1 MKVEIATLESMG
13 AWEIVDKDDSMNI
26 IDSTWVFKCKSYP
39 DGLIKKFKA
48 QFYARGNH
56 QSEEIDLFETYAQVV
71 QKAKV

>member
-48 QFYARGNH
+48 QFCARGNH